1 MRRVLIGAFLG
12 LFFWG
17 FQVLRL
23 KLGSRSTQRITWSG
37 ERKTTNSLNI
47 SSRRIKTENNV
58 KKIGRCRK
66 SKNMAKVKK

>member
-23 KLGSRSTQRITWSG
+23 KLGAEAHKG
-37 ERKTTNSLNI
+37 LLGVER
-47 SSRRIKTENNV
+47 ENHEQ
-58 KKIGRCRK
+58 
-66 SKNMAKVKK
+66 S